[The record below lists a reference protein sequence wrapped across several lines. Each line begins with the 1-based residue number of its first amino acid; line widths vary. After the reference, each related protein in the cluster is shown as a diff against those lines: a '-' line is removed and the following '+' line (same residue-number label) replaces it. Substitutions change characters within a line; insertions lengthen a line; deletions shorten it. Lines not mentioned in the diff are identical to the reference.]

1 MAEDGP
7 GQDSRLPEDAR
18 LESLDRRL
26 DKARQDEAA
35 KTAKAQ
41 GDPNMRAG
49 QLVISH
55 MVGGPLGGGLL
66 GWLLDRWLHTGPWLM
81 LLLMFACFGAGV
93 MNVLIIAKTP
103 AGRAP
108 GDEG

>member
-1 MAEDGP
+1 VAEDGP
-7 GQDSRLPEDAR
+7 GQDNRLPEDAR
-18 LESLDRRL
+18 LESLERRL
-26 DKARQDEAA
+26 DKMRREEAV

-66 GWLLDRWLHTGPWLM
+66 GWLLDRWLGTAPWLL
-81 LLLMFACFGAGV
+81 LLLMFAGFGAGV
-93 MNVLIIAKTP
+93 MNVLRIAKIP